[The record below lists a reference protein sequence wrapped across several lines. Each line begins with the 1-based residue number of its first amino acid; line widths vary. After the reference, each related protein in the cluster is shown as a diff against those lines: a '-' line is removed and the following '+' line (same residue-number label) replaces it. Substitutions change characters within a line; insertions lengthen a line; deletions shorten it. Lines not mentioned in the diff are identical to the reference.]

1 MARRKRTLPIA
12 SQSGK
17 KTKSIA
23 ITRSGWRDFEKVF
36 GKPLPQSTRDE
47 ILKLTKHYVYW
58 AQFEL
63 EAEPLQPA
71 RDRVAAWKRL
81 ADTLQQEFSKP
92 QQEFSKPSAPSGR
105 KPSPKEMMRRQRS
118 LRETLIYAKH
128 RVKLYFSDARFQR
141 PDLFGDLA
149 GVLNSFSA
157 ACKMAL
163 ADMDDP
169 PGWRTGEA
177 WEIWIRELTLVL
189 DKAHLPTGA
198 RTDDLAE
205 QSAFTN
211 SVAVL
216 QKFVPSRFRRPTHSL
231 SALAKAIQRA
241 RPRRPRR
248 DK

>member
-23 ITRSGWRDFEKVF
+23 ITRSGWRNVEKVF
-36 GKPLPQSTRDE
+36 GKPLPQPTRDE
-47 ILKLTKHYVYW
+47 ILALTKDFVYW
-58 AQFEL
+58 AQFEVG
-63 EAEPLQPA
+63 AERLQPA
-71 RDRVAAWKRL
+71 RDEVIAWKRW
-81 ADTLQQEFSKP
+81 AEAFWK
-92 QQEFSKPSAPSGR
+92 PSGR
-105 KPSPKEMMRRQRS
+105 TPS
-118 LRETLIYAKH
+118 RETLFYAKH
-128 RVKLYFSDARFQR
+128 LVTSHFSDARFQR
-141 PDLFGDLA
+141 PDLFGELG
-149 GVLNSFSA
+149 GVLTSFGA
-157 ACKMAL
+157 ACQMAL

-169 PGWRTGEA
+169 PGWRIGEA

-189 DKAHLPTGA
+189 DKAHLPTGV

-211 SVAVL
+211 LVAVL
-216 QKFVPSRFRRPTHSL
+216 QKFVPSRLRRPTHNL